1 MKLSEAIT
9 ESTAEELRRA
19 LFAGEFPGITFEQ
32 AMEFL
37 LTDGLFP
44 ASGLPVESFLKLEA
58 WALGPRPPATERHP

>member
-1 MKLSEAIT
+1 MKAVTEAT
-9 ESTAEELRRA
+9 VEELRQA
-19 LFAGEFPGITFEQ
+19 LLDGAFPGVTFQQ

-58 WALGPRPPATERHP
+58 WARASGRK